1 MRPFDHQPVC
11 RRFKTGGT
19 ILGDALIDR
28 QEVVEAMKYFYSE
41 IDGVTLTYGDVVD
54 DGTLETVPVYFE
66 RDDGKGDFD
75 FAEGSLPT
83 CYFPRS
89 RGFSELELE
98 DLARFLKD
106 NMVAIYDDARHHR

>member
-1 MRPFDHQPVC
+1 MVTVAT
-11 RRFKTGGT
+11 RRALPRLSGGT
-19 ILGDALIDR
+19 ISGRLIIDCR
-28 QEVVEAMKYFYSE
+28 EVVGVKYFYSE
-41 IDGVTLTYGDVVD
+41 IDGVTLTYGDIVD

-66 RDDGKGDFD
+66 RDDGEGDFD

-98 DLARFLKD
+98 ELARFLKD
-106 NMVAIYDDARHHR
+106 NMVAIYDDARHCR